1 MLVGERM
8 SHPVITVAPNMP
20 IQEALQLMRAENIN
34 RTPVVE
40 NGKMVGIVTKN
51 DLLNASPSKATTLSI
66 WEINYLLSKVT
77 VSEVMTKKVHTI
89 EEDCPI
95 EEAACRMVDKDVSGL
110 PVVRS
115 GDVVG
120 IITEHD
126 LFKIFIEMMGAR
138 HSGLRLS
145 VLMPNQPGEI
155 AKISR
160 VIFDNGGDLLGMGS
174 FSGESVSN
182 FLATIK
188 VSGISEKKL
197 RALVEPI
204 AIRIVDLR
212 KA

>member
-8 SHPVITVAPNMP
+8 SHPVVTVSPDMP
-20 IQEALQLMRAENIN
+20 VQEALKLMQAENII

-40 NGKMVGIVTKN
+40 NGKMVGIVSKS
-51 DLLNASPSKATTLSI
+51 DLQNASPSKATTLSI
-66 WEINYLLSKVT
+66 WEINYLLSKVM
-77 VSEVMTKKVHTI
+77 VREVMTKKVFTI

-95 EEAACRMVDKDVSGL
+95 EEAACRMVDKNVSGL
-110 PVVRS
+110 PVVRD

-155 AKISR
+155 AKLTR
-160 VIFDNGGDLLGMGS
+160 VISENGGDIVGMGS
-174 FSGESVSN
+174 FSGESISN
-182 FLATIK
+182 FK
-188 VSGISEKKL
+188 VTVKLTGITEKKL
-197 RALVEPI
+197 RTLVEPI
-204 AIRIVDLR
+204 AIRILEIR
-212 KA
+212 KG